1 MQGLSD
7 LFLLNANIKS
17 LAAAGTF
24 HGVLTLGAG
33 ESQHLFAMLAFAINM
48 RFAITPFVFLQC
60 EKALDASRLSLIP
73 LVFALPLVYVA
84 RQDAEHDIRAECQ
97 LQRGHYGCQWLL

>member
-1 MQGLSD
+1 MPN
-7 LFLLNANIKS
+7 LFLLNSDFKS

-24 HGVLTLGAG
+24 HGVLALGAG
-33 ESQHLFAMLAFAINM
+33 ESQHLFAMLACAIDM

-84 RQDAEHDIRAECQ
+84 RQDAEHDICAERQ
-97 LQRGHYGCQWLL
+97 LQH